1 MSEAHLMEYNSQKDQ
16 LVIPEY
22 GRNVQNMIGYAK
34 TIEDDEKRQR
44 IVEGVIKLM
53 MQMNPQNKNLAD
65 YKERLW
71 KHLFRIANYDLDVIV
86 PDGIVISKEEAA
98 KRPEPLE
105 YPAYETRY
113 RHYGHQ
119 VQILIKK
126 AVEMEDP
133 EKKAEFIRVIAAY
146 MKLAYRTWNPDA
158 NINDNIIKSDLKE
171 ISDKQL
177 EMDPDE
183 PINYLASS
191 YTKPKKTSHSSNY
204 KGKGKKRTNN
214 NNNNYK
220 KRRR

>member
-1 MSEAHLMEYNSQKDQ
+1 MSEAHLMEYNSQKEQ
-16 LVIPEY
+16 LVISEY
-22 GRNVQNMIGYAK
+22 GRNVQNMIQYAK

-44 IVEGVIKLM
+44 IIEGVIKLM
-53 MQMNPQNKNLAD
+53 MQMNPQNKNLAE

-71 KHLFRIANYDLDVIV
+71 KHLFHIADYDIKVN
-86 PDGIVISKEEAA
+86 PPEGIVISKEETA
-98 KRPEPLE
+98 KRPEPLD

-133 EKKAEFIRVIAAY
+133 EKKQEFVRVIAAY
-146 MKLAYRTWNPDA
+146 MKLAYRTWNADA
-158 NINDNIIKSDLKE
+158 NINDNIIKADLKE

-177 EMDPDE
+177 EMDPNE

-191 YTKPKKTSHSSNY
+191 YTKPKKSHANY
-204 KGKGKKRTNN
+204 KSNHKGKKK
-214 NNNNYK
+214 NNYK
-220 KRRR
+220 KKRR

>member
-1 MSEAHLMEYNSQKDQ
+1 MNEPHLMQYNSQKGQ
-16 LVIPEY
+16 LTISEY
-22 GRNVQNMIGYAK
+22 GRNVQNMIAYAK
-34 TIEDDEKRQR
+34 TVEDDEKRQR
-44 IVEGVIKLM
+44 IVEGIIKLM
-53 MQMNPQNKNLAD
+53 MQMNPQNKNMAD
-65 YKERLW
+65 YKQRLW
-71 KHLFRIANYDLDVIV
+71 KHLFHIADYDLKVEL
-86 PDGIVISKEEAA
+86 PEGIAITHKEED
-98 KRPEPLE
+98 KSPEPLG

-133 EKKAEFIRVIAAY
+133 EKKAEFVRVIAAY
-146 MKLAYRTWNPDA
+146 MKLAYRTWNQDA

-191 YTKPKKTSHSSNY
+191 YTKPKRQPQNSRS
-204 KGKGKKRTNN
+204 KGGKKK
-214 NNNNYK
+214 NNYK